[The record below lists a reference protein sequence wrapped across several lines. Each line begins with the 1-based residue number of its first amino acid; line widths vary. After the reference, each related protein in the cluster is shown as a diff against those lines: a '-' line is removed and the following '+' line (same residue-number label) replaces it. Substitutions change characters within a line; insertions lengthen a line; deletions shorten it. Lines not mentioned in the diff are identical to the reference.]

1 VLTKSAIHFRSRTA
15 VFSSSRARTPVGDL
29 DETRV
34 IGASTTPDSD
44 SDSDSGSE
52 PPTSFKKKKQSEGGV
67 FEAYAAAEEEELDLG
82 DVERDRFRYDHV
94 PSSMM
99 LPKELMGDVPVEAVL
114 EKPKRRTSAR
124 KKAGTKL

>member
-1 VLTKSAIHFRSRTA
+1 M
-15 VFSSSRARTPVGDL
+15 
-29 DETRV
+29 

-52 PPTSFKKKKQSEGGV
+52 PPTSFKKKQSEGGV

>member
-1 VLTKSAIHFRSRTA
+1 MRRPRLTLTLTLTPAPNLQKKKNVLQ
-15 VFSSSRARTPVGDL
+15 
-29 DETRV
+29 
-34 IGASTTPDSD
+34 
-44 SDSDSGSE
+44 
-52 PPTSFKKKKQSEGGV
+52 KKKQSEGGV

>member
-1 VLTKSAIHFRSRTA
+1 M
-15 VFSSSRARTPVGDL
+15 
-29 DETRV
+29 

-52 PPTSFKKKKQSEGGV
+52 PRRPLKKQSEGGV

>member
-1 VLTKSAIHFRSRTA
+1 MRRPHLTLTLTLTLAPNPQR
-15 VFSSSRARTPVGDL
+15 PL
-29 DETRV
+29 
-34 IGASTTPDSD
+34 
-44 SDSDSGSE
+44 
-52 PPTSFKKKKQSEGGV
+52 KKQSEGGV